1 MGDSAL
7 RRFLVTGGAG
17 FIGSN
22 FARMLLRNGAERV
35 VVFDKLTYAGN
46 LANLVDL
53 AAYPAYEFVQGDI
66 CDPIAVEKALD
77 GCQAI
82 VNFAAESHVDRS
94 LLSAGE
100 FIQTNILGT
109 QVLLDAAV
117 RAGIER
123 FVQVSTDEV
132 YGDVAEGYSREDDL
146 LRPRSPY
153 SASKAGAE
161 LMVNAYAET
170 YGLNAI
176 ITRGS
181 NTYGPYQFPEK
192 LIPLMITNV
201 FESQPLPVYGDGQQA
216 RDWLYVLDHCR
227 GILVALERGE
237 SGQIYNVGGGNER
250 RNLEVVLTLLDLMDG
265 PPELITHVE
274 DRLGHDRR
282 YALSTERLEALGW
295 RPETSFEE
303 GLRETVDW
311 YRANGAWWRPLK
323 EGRFSAYYER
333 NYGARAT
340 LNLESPDA

>member
-1 MGDSAL
+1 MGDLAS

-22 FARMLLRNGAERV
+22 FARMLLQQGAERV

-46 LANLVDL
+46 PANLHDL
-53 AAYPAYEFVQGDI
+53 TAFPAYQFVQGDI
-66 CDPIAVEKALD
+66 CDAAAVDKALD
-77 GCQAI
+77 GCEVI

-117 RAGIER
+117 RAGVER

-132 YGDVAEGYSREDDL
+132 YGDVAEGYSREDDP

-161 LMVNAYAET
+161 LMVNAYVET

-201 FESQPLPVYGDGQQA
+201 FESLPLPVYGDGQQA

-227 GILVALERGE
+227 GILVAMERGE
-237 SGQIYNVGGGNER
+237 AGSVFNIGGGNER
-250 RNLEVVLTLLDLMDG
+250 RNLDVILTLLDLMDG
-265 PPELITHVE
+265 PRELITHVE

-282 YALSTERLEALGW
+282 YALATDRLQALGW
-295 RPETSFEE
+295 RPETSFEA

-311 YRANGAWWRPLK
+311 YRAHSGWWRPLK
-323 EGRFSAYYER
+323 EGRFTAYYEQ
-333 NYGARAT
+333 NYGTRARLTAD
-340 LNLESPDA
+340 SSDA

>member
-1 MGDSAL
+1 MRDASL

-22 FARMLLRNGAERV
+22 FARMLLQQGAERV

-46 LANLVDL
+46 SANLLDL
-53 AAYPAYEFVQGDI
+53 ATNPAYAFVRGDI
-66 CDPIAVEKALD
+66 CDPVAVEKALD
-77 GCQAI
+77 GCEVI

-94 LLSAGE
+94 LMSAGE
-100 FIQTNILGT
+100 FIQTNVLGT

-132 YGDVAEGYSREDDL
+132 YGDIAEGYSQESDP

-161 LMVNAYAET
+161 LMVNAYVET
-170 YGLNAI
+170 YGLNAV

-181 NTYGPYQFPEK
+181 NTYGPYQYPEK
-192 LIPLMITNV
+192 LIPLMITNA
-201 FESQPLPVYGDGQQA
+201 FESLPLPVYGDGQQV
-216 RDWLYVLDHCR
+216 RDWLNVLDHCR
-227 GILVALERGE
+227 GILVAMENGE
-237 SGQIYNVGGGNER
+237 PGQAYNVGGGNER
-250 RNLEVVLTLLDLMDG
+250 RNIDVVLQLLNLMDG
-265 PPELITHVE
+265 PPELIQHVE

-282 YALSTERLEALGW
+282 YALSTERLRALGW
-295 RPETSFEE
+295 RPEVDFEQ

-311 YRANGAWWRPLK
+311 YRTNGSWWRPLK
-323 EGRFSAYYER
+323 EGRFSAYYEQ
-333 NYGARAT
+333 NYGERNR
-340 LNLESPDA
+340 LNASESGA

>member
-1 MGDSAL
+1 MAESRL

-22 FARMLLRNGAERV
+22 FARMLLQGGAERV
-35 VVFDKLTYAGN
+35 VVFDKITYAGN
-46 LANLVDL
+46 PANLLDL
-53 AAYPAYEFVQGDI
+53 ADYPAYEFVQGDI
-66 CDPIAVEKALD
+66 CDPTAVGKALD

-94 LLSAGE
+94 LLSASE

-109 QVLLDAAV
+109 TILLEAAV
-117 RAGIER
+117 RLGIER

-132 YGDVAEGYSREDDL
+132 YGDVAQGYSREDDP

-153 SASKAGAE
+153 SASKASAE

-170 YGLNAI
+170 FGLDAI

-201 FESQPLPVYGDGQQA
+201 FESRPLPVYGDGQQA

-227 GILVALERGE
+227 GILVAMERGE
-237 SGQIYNVGGGNER
+237 PGQIYNIGGGNER
-250 RNLEVVLTLLDLMDG
+250 RNLDVVMTLLDLMDG

-282 YALSTERLEALGW
+282 YALSTERLRALGW
-295 RPETSFEE
+295 RPETSFEQ

-311 YRANGAWWRPLK
+311 YRANGNWWRPLK
-323 EGRFSAYYER
+323 DGRFTTYYQQ
-333 NYGARAT
+333 NYGARAR
-340 LNLESPDA
+340 LNLETPDA